1 MKILGIDPGLHGALA
16 LYDPATGSLDVR
28 DMPTFVVPKAGGTGK
43 RTELDLVAL
52 AHIMDGWAAEQ
63 IRAFVEQVGPTPQ
76 MGVTSSFSFGGSYAA
91 ARMACAAHF
100 IPTELVT
107 PQVWKRA
114 LQVKGGSDKSDAVR
128 ARASA
133 LLPQHAK
140 LWTLSK
146 HEGRAEASMI
156 ALYGARSLERQAA

>member
-1 MKILGIDPGLHGALA
+1 MKILGIDPGLTGALA
-16 LYDPATGSLDVR
+16 LYDPVTGALDVR
-28 DMPTFVVPKAGGTGK
+28 DMPVYVTPKASGGK

-52 AHIMDGWAAEQ
+52 AHIMDEWAKNQ
-63 IRAFVEQVGPTPQ
+63 IRAFIEQVGPTPQ

-91 ARMACAAHF
+91 VRMACAAHF
-100 IPTELVT
+100 LPTELVT

-114 LQVKGGSDKSDAVR
+114 LNVRGGADKSDAVR

-133 LLPQHAK
+133 LMPQHAK
-140 LWTLSK
+140 FWTLSK

-156 ALYGARSLERQAA
+156 ALYGAAQIQRLAA